1 MSNPN
6 FVEREFSEYIEGE
19 YDDEGFFNTPNG
31 SFWDPDGVYFN
42 KEGYDRHGGY
52 YENGEYVPGK
62 GWDEINNC
70 YDDEIDDFYDMD
82 DEYGSEQ
89 EVEDDGYGHINMEDI
104 EDEEKYIK
112 FDKEDIEYDGN
123 INKNDNN
130 YYNIKKEDKKHEEEE
145 KIIKEKK
152 EEDKNEKNIKE
163 SEKKDEK
170 EENENKEEK
179 KNKLDM
185 LFDEMEDENKKKKK
199 KSGKKGKIKNTKK

>member
-1 MSNPN
+1 MSNPK
-6 FVEREFSEYIEGE
+6 FVEREFSENIIGE

-130 YYNIKKEDKKHEEEE
+130 YYNLKKEEKKDEVKEKNEEDK
-145 KIIKEKK
+145 KEKK
-152 EEDKNEKNIKE
+152 EEVKN
-163 SEKKDEK
+163 EKKDEK
-170 EENENKEEK
+170 DGNEKKEEK
-179 KNKLDM
+179 KNKLDL
-185 LFDEMEDENKKKKK
+185 LFDEMEDEKKKKK
-199 KSGKKGKIKNTKK
+199 KGKGKKKNIKK

>member
-1 MSNPN
+1 MSNPK
-6 FVEREFSEYIEGE
+6 FVEREFSENIIGE

-70 YDDEIDDFYDMD
+70 YDDEIDDFDDMD

-130 YYNIKKEDKKHEEEE
+130 YYNLKKEDKKDEVKEENN
-145 KIIKEKK
+145 IKEKN
-152 EEDKNEKNIKE
+152 EEDKNEK
-163 SEKKDEK
+163 KDEK
-170 EENENKEEK
+170 DEDEK
-179 KNKLDM
+179 KEKKINKLDL
-185 LFDEMEDENKKKKK
+185 LFDEMEDEKKKKK
-199 KSGKKGKIKNTKK
+199 KGKGKKKNTKK